1 MKTHHVRSI
10 GGPPAVMLRT
20 HVHNIND
27 ENERH
32 VCCSKLAGLH
42 ADIIRT
48 PIPRRTHP
56 FCSKAIPLLKPQ
68 CVLKAA
74 KTI

>member
-1 MKTHHVRSI
+1 MSVVWVGRGHASHSC
-10 GGPPAVMLRT
+10 A
-20 HVHNIND
+20 HIND